1 MSYARI
7 DIPVTSSN
15 PPARPTARAVSG
27 PIVRNRPATLW
38 HGAWALGI
46 VGGAGLML
54 IVLGAAPIRI
64 LAALGC
70 GAAPGLLGFLLRPQ
84 MGHGAALLATW
95 AVAAA
100 FAMAMTGGVSGP
112 LAVWAAAP
120 LVAAMALGG
129 LWRDGAMLS
138 FAAFVGVAMIQ
149 VSGQIDAPPS
159 GDVDFALGLIAL
171 ATTLA
176 GAAAGLMIFT
186 RTQLQAPA
194 PAAVEQRSPAP
205 PQATKPVLVFE
216 ASESDRAALEARL
229 AEAKAAQAAAEAD
242 AKAKMRFLANMSHE
256 LRTPL
261 NAIMGFSDIMRTR
274 LFGELPPRYGDYPE
288 LIHES
293 GRHLLDLI
301 NDVLDMSKI
310 EADKYELALDVF
322 DAREPVNAA
331 LRILQIQAHEAGV
344 DLRGVL
350 PPSDLDVNADR
361 RAIKQIVLNLVANA
375 LKFTP
380 APGSVTVTLQA
391 VQGAM
396 ELVVADSGV
405 GIAPEDLAR
414 LGQPFEQAGDA
425 VSRTGGTGLG
435 LSLVKAFAKL
445 HGGDM
450 TLESRLGEGTAVTVR
465 LPVLATEAPSASPD
479 R

>member
-1 MSYARI
+1 MSCAQI
-7 DIPVTSSN
+7 DIPVTSST
-15 PPARPTARAVSG
+15 PPARSTVRAASG
-27 PIVRNRPATLW
+27 LIVQNRPATLW
-38 HGAWALGI
+38 HGAWATA
-46 VGGAGLML
+46 VVAGAALLL
-54 IVLGAAPIRI
+54 IVLGAAPIRV

-70 GAAPGLLGFLLRPQ
+70 GAAPGFLGVLLRPQ

-95 AVAAA
+95 AIAAA

-112 LAVWAAAP
+112 LAVWAATP
-120 LVAAMALGG
+120 LIASMALGG

-138 FAAFVGVAMIQ
+138 FASLAGVAMIQ
-149 VSGQIDAPPS
+149 VGGRVDAPPT
-159 GDVDFALGLIAL
+159 GALNFALGLIAL
-171 ATTLA
+171 TTTLA

-186 RTQLQAPA
+186 RAKLSDAPMA
-194 PAAVEQRSPAP
+194 PRLAPVVVPPA
-205 PQATKPVLVFE
+205 
-216 ASESDRAALEARL
+216 SDTAGLEAKL
-229 AEAKAAQAAAEAD
+229 DEARAAQAAAEAD

-310 EADKYELALDVF
+310 EADRYELALEEF
-322 DAREPVNAA
+322 DAREAISAA
-331 LRILQIQAHEAGV
+331 LRILQIQAHESRIQ
-344 DLRGVL
+344 LRGVL
-350 PPSDLDVNADR
+350 PASELDVNADR

-391 VQGAM
+391 AEGLM
-396 ELVVADSGV
+396 ELVVADTGV

-414 LGQPFEQAGDA
+414 LGRPFEQAGDA
-425 VSRTGGTGLG
+425 ASRTGGTGLG
-435 LSLVKAFAKL
+435 LSLVKAFARL

-450 TLESRLGEGTAVTVR
+450 TIESRLGEGTAVTVR
-465 LPVLATEAPSASPD
+465 LPVLVTPVQAPAPALE
-479 R
+479 

>member
-1 MSYARI
+1 L
-7 DIPVTSSN
+7 T
-15 PPARPTARAVSG
+15 
-27 PIVRNRPATLW
+27 
-38 HGAWALGI
+38 
-46 VGGAGLML
+46 L

-70 GAAPGLLGFLLRPQ
+70 GVVPGLVGVLIRPQ
-84 MGHGAALLATW
+84 AGHGALLLVTW
-95 AVAAA
+95 AIAAA

-112 LAVWAAAP
+112 LAVWAATP
-120 LVAAMALGG
+120 LIAAMALGA

-138 FAAFVGVAMIQ
+138 FASLVGVAMIQ
-149 VSGQIDAPPS
+149 VGGQVDAPPS
-159 GDVDFALGLIAL
+159 GALDFALGLIAL
-171 ATTLA
+171 TTTLA
-176 GAAAGLMIFT
+176 GAAAALMIFT
-186 RTQLQAPA
+186 RARLADA
-194 PAAVEQRSPAP
+194 PAAPARPVASPAHDS
-205 PQATKPVLVFE
+205 AE
-216 ASESDRAALEARL
+216 LEAKL
-229 AEAKAAQAAAEAD
+229 DEARAAQAAAEAD

-274 LFGELPPRYGDYPE
+274 LFGDLPPRYADYPE

-310 EADKYELALDVF
+310 EADRYELAREEF
-322 DAREPVNAA
+322 DAREPVSAA
-331 LRILQIQAHEAGV
+331 LRILQIQAHESRV
-344 DLRGVL
+344 QLRGVL
-350 PPSDLDVNADR
+350 PPSELDVNADR

-380 APGSVTVTLQA
+380 EPGSVTVTLQA
-391 VQGAM
+391 AQGAM
-396 ELVVADSGV
+396 ELVVADTGV

-414 LGQPFEQAGDA
+414 LGKPFEQAGDA
-425 VSRTGGTGLG
+425 ASRTGGTGLG

-450 TLESRLGEGTAVTVR
+450 TIESSLGEGTAVTVR
-465 LPVLATEAPSASPD
+465 LPVLAAPAQAPGEAPPLS
-479 R
+479 